1 MRRKYNV
8 CWHIQKD
15 RARSWESAIIPQE
28 PGRSIRKHPTGRA
41 YADAALE
48 MIDRLTRGHADW
60 FQRAFSYLLIG
71 GFSVVV
77 NLIVFS
83 LVYYRVSW
91 PAEQQWH
98 YAAASEVSILA
109 NFFPTD
115 VGSLVPLH

>member
-60 FQRAFSYLLIG
+60 FQRAFSYLLIYTVSYTNKASDDGSPSLG
-71 GFSVVV
+71 GF
-77 NLIVFS
+77 LG
-83 LVYYRVSW
+83 
-91 PAEQQWH
+91 
-98 YAAASEVSILA
+98 
-109 NFFPTD
+109 T
-115 VGSLVPLH
+115 

>member
-1 MRRKYNV
+1 MCSPRLNEQQV
-8 CWHIQKD
+8 LQK
-15 RARSWESAIIPQE
+15 SY
-28 PGRSIRKHPTGRA
+28 HPTGRA
-41 YADAALE
+41 HADAALE

-98 YAAASEVSILA
+98 YAVAFAAASEVSILA
-109 NFFPTD
+109 NFFPNY